1 MTEVRVIDRPSTCSS
16 LHTATIKIEDS
27 HKKSH
32 PTFSEKRVK
41 VNCTKNKS

>member
-27 HKKSH
+27 HKSP
-32 PTFSEKRVK
+32 PTFSEKRVEI
-41 VNCTKNKS
+41 NCTKNKS